1 VAKKNSSK
9 SNFISFKAFVFLTLL
24 IALPILV
31 WSVAKA
37 PTETKQNAAT
47 ICAGEKGTCVMSGR
61 ECNTGYINNALT
73 CETGIC
79 CAPAP
84 THTPK

>member
-1 VAKKNSSK
+1 MAKKNSSK

-24 IALPILV
+24 IALPLLV

-37 PTETKQNAAT
+37 PTETKQSAAT

-61 ECNTGYINNALT
+61 DCNTGYINNALT
-73 CETGIC
+73 CEIGIC

-84 THTPK
+84 TQTPK